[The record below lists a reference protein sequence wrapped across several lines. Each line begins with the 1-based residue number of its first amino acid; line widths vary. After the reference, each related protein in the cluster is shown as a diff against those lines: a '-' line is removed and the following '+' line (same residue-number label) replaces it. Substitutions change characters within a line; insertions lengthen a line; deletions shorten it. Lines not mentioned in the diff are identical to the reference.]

1 MALKYRDKVAWT
13 QRAFKA
19 IGEDAA
25 AAESGAELVKLTPD
39 ARPDTINA
47 TDTGLA
53 MNDVPTEAIVGVSV
67 ALLLLLIIMLV
78 FSLVVVTCIYTA
90 RYKLRATMFPTRTL
104 AFIERL

>member
-19 IGEDAA
+19 VGEGAA
-25 AAESGAELVKLTPD
+25 TAESDAKLVKLSPD

-53 MNDVPTEAIVGVSV
+53 MDDVPTEAIVGVSV

-78 FSLVVVTCIYTA
+78 CSLVVIAWIYTVA
-90 RYKLRATMFPTRTL
+90 YKQRATNSGVS
-104 AFIERL
+104 

>member
-19 IGEDAA
+19 LGEDAA
-25 AAESGAELVKLTPD
+25 AAESNAELVKLSPD

-53 MNDVPTEAIVGVSV
+53 MDDVPIEAIVGVSV
-67 ALLLLLIIMLV
+67 ALLFLLIIMLV
-78 FSLVVVTCIYTA
+78 FSLVLASIYAA
-90 RYKLRATMFPTRTL
+90 RQKLHRFVFAITL
-104 AFIERL
+104 PNFCTLK